1 MDRSHVP
8 SLAQNISSLPLSYI
22 VPWPLSN
29 RQLMLA
35 AGDSAGTLH
44 ILEIPWSLSHAS
56 SNELLIM
63 ESFFEREVKRL
74 DFVSERNRM
83 REIEKKA
90 LDENK
95 ASAHD
100 DEEEE
105 KKNELQ
111 KDDEEKYELEYRD
124 YLKLEQSLLI
134 ELGLRQPA
142 DEN

>member
-1 MDRSHVP
+1 
-8 SLAQNISSLPLSYI
+8 
-22 VPWPLSN
+22 
-29 RQLMLA
+29 
-35 AGDSAGTLH
+35 
-44 ILEIPWSLSHAS
+44 
-56 SNELLIM
+56 M
-63 ESFFEREVKRL
+63 ESFFDREVKRL

-90 LDENK
+90 LDEKK

-100 DEEEE
+100 EEEDE
-105 KKNELQ
+105 KKTELQ